1 MDHNAYRTRL
11 QGSLEHSEA
20 FFSAE
25 EFALRR
31 NRVRSAM
38 AECGL
43 DALLLTNPAEINYL
57 TGYTTFEVSVHT
69 ALVFRPEHCLLQV
82 PSIETGPA
90 VTTAQVD
97 EIIGY
102 RWEAVESVTQPIAE
116 ALTGCARI
124 GFDPWSGSLRPGVLE
139 ALKQQLGGGR
149 FEEAGSL
156 MASVR
161 LLKTNAEL
169 QCLRESA
176 RMTQSGLEAAVSAIK
191 PGATENDVAAAGA
204 RALLSAGSEFMSL
217 QPIVVSG
224 PRSSVIHLN
233 HQNRRI
239 ESGDPVFLEFG
250 AVSHRYTAPMMR
262 TAVAGEPTD
271 DMKRMRDTCRA
282 IHDALISA
290 MHPGNRFDDA
300 ARAAEETLAP
310 VADEVFFSGVFGYAV
325 GATFPP
331 SWVEGTGFIAR
342 NEQRQFEPGMV
353 FHLPLCLRIP
363 GQWGMGMSN
372 TVVVGDKGSAPLTHN
387 DWQLPTCR

>member
-11 QGSLEHSEA
+11 QSCLERSEA

-25 EFALRR
+25 EFAQRR
-31 NRVRSAM
+31 QRVSEAM
-38 AECGL
+38 ARRGL
-43 DALLLTNPAEINYL
+43 DALVLTNPAEINYL

-69 ALVFRPEHCLLQV
+69 ALVFRPERCLLQV
-82 PSIETGPA
+82 PSIEMGPA
-90 VTTAQVD
+90 VTTAHVD

-102 RWEAVESVTQPIAE
+102 RWEAIQNVIDPMVA
-116 ALTGCARI
+116 ALSSCSRI
-124 GFDPWSGSLRPGVLE
+124 GFDPWSGSLRPGVLD
-139 ALKQQLGGGR
+139 AMRQQLGSER
-149 FEEAGSL
+149 FEEAASL
-156 MASVR
+156 MADVR
-161 LLKTNAEL
+161 LVKTDAEL

-176 RMTQSGLEAAVSAIK
+176 RMTQSGLEAGIKAVK
-191 PGATENDVAAAGA
+191 PGASENDVAAAGS

-233 HQNRRI
+233 HQNRKI
-239 ESGDPVFLEFG
+239 EPGDSVFLEFG
-250 AVSHRYTAPMMR
+250 AVSRRYTAPMMR
-262 TAVAGEPTD
+262 TAVAGEPSD
-271 DMKRMRDTCRA
+271 DMKRMRDSCRA
-282 IHDALISA
+282 IHDALLGA
-290 MHPGNRFDDA
+290 MKPGNHFDDA
-300 ARAAEETLAP
+300 ARAAEQALAP

-342 NEQRQFEPGMV
+342 GEQRRFEAGMV

-372 TVVVGDKGSAPLTHN
+372 TVVVGNQGSAPLTHN
-387 DWQLPTCR
+387 DWQLPVCH

>member
-11 QGSLEHSEA
+11 QSSLEHSEA
-20 FFSAE
+20 FFPAE
-25 EFALRR
+25 EFDRR
-31 NRVRSAM
+31 RSRVRKAMSAR
-38 AECGL
+38 GL

-69 ALVFRPEHCLLQV
+69 ALVFRHDHCLLQV

-102 RWEAVESVTQPIAE
+102 RWEAIQNVTDPIAE
-116 ALTGCARI
+116 ALSGCTRI
-124 GFDPWSGSLRPGVLE
+124 GFDPWSGSLRPGVLD
-139 ALKQQLGGGR
+139 ALRQRLGAEC
-149 FEEAGSL
+149 FEEAASL
-156 MASVR
+156 MADVR
-161 LLKTNAEL
+161 LVKTDAEL

-176 RMTQSGLEAAVSAIK
+176 RMTQSGLEAGIKAIK
-191 PGATENDVAAAGA
+191 PGATENDVAAAGS
-204 RALLSAGSEFMSL
+204 RALLGAGSEFMSL

-239 ESGDPVFLEFG
+239 EPGDSVFLEFG
-250 AVSHRYTAPMMR
+250 AVSRRYTAPMMR
-262 TAVAGEPTD
+262 TAVAGEPSD
-271 DMKRMRDTCRA
+271 DMIRMRDSCRA

-290 MHPGNRFDDA
+290 MKPGNRFDDA
-300 ARAAEETLAP
+300 ARAAEQALAP

-325 GATFPP
+325 GTTFPP

-342 NEQRQFEPGMV
+342 GEQRRFESGMV

-363 GQWGMGMSN
+363 GRWGMGMSN
-372 TVVVGDKGSAPLTHN
+372 TVVVGDTGSAPLTHN
-387 DWQLPTCR
+387 DWQLPACH